1 MKMTLYEIEQ
11 AILNCINEDGE
22 VDVEQLKQLQL
33 EKSTK
38 IENIALWIKN
48 LKADAAAYDNEIKA
62 LTERKKRDENKAES
76 LKDYLDFILDGEKFK
91 TVKVECSFRKSK
103 KVNVLDESKIP
114 KKYFRVKKEVSK
126 SDIAN
131 AIKEG
136 IKVKGAEL
144 IESRSLQIK

>member
-1 MKMTLYEIEQ
+1 MTLYEIEQ